1 MKANF
6 SKRIQQLIKL
16 ARNEARRLDQEYVGS
31 EHLLLGL
38 LKRSNTSVLDI
49 FNSMNVKPDRLVSK
63 VEKLVD
69 NDSNTPV
76 LGPIPLSKNAEQI
89 LRSAYKEAKSAG
101 SKSISDEHVILS
113 ILKIDDGIANKV
125 LSDAG
130 VNYSNF
136 KSSIKSPVISTKSKS
151 KKSDKDTPALDHFS
165 QDITEKALND
175 ELDPV
180 IGREKE
186 IERVSQILAR
196 RKKNS
201 PVLIGE
207 PGVGK
212 TAIVEGL
219 ASNIISGQVPKIL
232 QGKRVIS
239 LDLGALVAGTKY
251 RGQFE
256 ERMKAI
262 MKDLEKADD
271 TIIFIDELHTI
282 VGAGGAGTSLDASN
296 MLKPALARGELQCI
310 GATTLTEY
318 RKHIEKDGAL
328 ERRFQKILVNPPLRD
343 QTLDILKGLKKRYE
357 DHHRIKYTSK
367 ALQAAVDLSERYI
380 TDKYLPDKAIDVM
393 DEAGSRV
400 HIRDVVIPDNIV
412 ELEQQIKDLEKKKE
426 EVIQSQDFEKAAQLR
441 DNEKRLRQELSA
453 LKDEWHKEKG
463 NEPVYVS
470 EEDMADVVT
479 MMTGIPVNR
488 IKSDENKKLIE
499 MEKSIANSIIG
510 QDHAISKISRTIRHA
525 RAGLKSPD
533 RPIGSFL
540 FLGPTGVGKTEL
552 ARVLAKFLFN
562 TEDALI
568 KVDMSEYME
577 KFAVSRLVGAP
588 PGYVGYDE
596 AGELTEKVRRR
607 PYSVVLF
614 DEIEKA
620 HHDVFN
626 ILLQIFD
633 EGVLTDSFG
642 RKVDFKN
649 TVIILTSNIG
659 TKKLEGA
666 GLGFYATKNK
676 QKVIKDKI
684 QTELKKLF
692 RPELLN
698 RLDEKIIFRTLSR
711 EDIFKITDLEIEK
724 ISKNIRSSD
733 TIIEIDDKAK
743 NLLIDKGYEPKY
755 GARSIIRAIR
765 DMIEEPLAD
774 NILQGKI
781 KKGGKIFIT
790 AKDKEL
796 IFKQNDN
803 IAKQSIETESIN
815 FSVQS

>member
-6 SKRIQQLIKL
+6 SKRIQELIKL

-38 LKRSNTSVLDI
+38 LKRSNTSVVDI
-49 FNSMNVKPDRLVSK
+49 LSSMDVKPERLITK
-63 VEKLVD
+63 VESLVN

-101 SKSISDEHVILS
+101 SNSISDEHVILS

-130 VNYSNF
+130 VNYSGF
-136 KSSIKSPVISTKSKS
+136 KSSIKSPLISTKTKS
-151 KKSDKDTPALDHFS
+151 KKSEKETPALDHFS
-165 QDITEKALND
+165 QDITEKAI
-175 ELDPV
+175 EGQLDPV

-219 ASNIISGQVPKIL
+219 ATNIIKGQVPKIL

-239 LDLGALVAGTKY
+239 LDLGSLVAGTKY

-357 DHHRIKYTSK
+357 DHHRIQYTDK
-367 ALQAAVDLSERYI
+367 ALEAAVDLSERYI

-400 HIRDVVIPDNIV
+400 HIRDVVVPDKIV
-412 ELEQQIKDLEKKKE
+412 DLENQIKNLEKKKE
-426 EVIQSQDFEKAAQLR
+426 KVIQSQKFEKAAKLR
-441 DNEKRLRQELSA
+441 DKEKHLQEELADSKA
-453 LKDEWHKEKG
+453 KWQEEKG
-463 NEPVYVS
+463 NDPVFVS
-470 EEDMADVVT
+470 KDDMADVVT

-499 MEKSIANSIIG
+499 MESELNNYVIG
-510 QDHAISKISRTIRHA
+510 QDHAIKKISRTIRHA

-552 ARVLAKFLFN
+552 ARVLAKFMFN
-562 TEDALI
+562 TENALI

-588 PGYVGYDE
+588 PGYVGYEE

-633 EGVLTDSFG
+633 EGVLTDSYG

-649 TVIILTSNIG
+649 TVIILTSNVG
-659 TKKLEGA
+659 TKKIEGEA
-666 GLGFYATKNK
+666 LGFQPAENK
-676 QKVIKDKI
+676 QKMVKNKI
-684 QTELKKLF
+684 QGELKKLF

-698 RLDEKIIFRTLSR
+698 RLDEKIIFNTLEK
-711 EDIFKITDLEIEK
+711 EDIAKIIDLEIDK
-724 ISKNIRSSD
+724 ISNNLKASETR
-733 TIIEIDDKAK
+733 IEVDNKAK
-743 NLLIDKGYEPKY
+743 KVIIDKGYEPKF

-781 KKGGKIFIT
+781 KNEGVISVT
-790 AKDKEL
+790 AGDEEI
-796 IFKQNDN
+796 IFKQGDN
-803 IAKQSIETESIN
+803 KAEESIETESVN
-815 FSVQS
+815 YSL

>member
-38 LKRSNTSVLDI
+38 LKRSNTSVKDI
-49 FNSMNVKPDRLVSK
+49 LSNLKVKPNRLVTK
-63 VEKLVD
+63 VEDLVD
-69 NDSNTPV
+69 NDSNNPV

-136 KSSIKSPVISTKSKS
+136 KSSLQSPIISVKNKS
-151 KKSDKDTPALDHFS
+151 KKSEKDTPALDHFS
-165 QDITEKALND
+165 QDITEKAIND

-219 ASNIISGQVPKIL
+219 ATKIINHQVPKIL

-343 QTLDILKGLKKRYE
+343 QTLKILKGLKKRYE
-357 DHHRIKYTSK
+357 EHHRIEYTPE
-367 ALQAAVDLSERYI
+367 ALEAAVDLSERYI

-400 HIRDVVIPDNIV
+400 HIRDVVIPDGIM
-412 ELEQQIKDLEKKKE
+412 ELEQKISNLEKKKE
-426 EVIQSQDFEKAAQLR
+426 KVIQSQDFEKAAQLR
-441 DNEKRLRQELSA
+441 DVEKKLQKKLAELKQEWQ
-453 LKDEWHKEKG
+453 EEKG

-488 IKSDENKKLIE
+488 ITSDENEKLID
-499 MEKSIANSIIG
+499 MEKELGKSVIG
-510 QDHAISKISRTIRHA
+510 QNHAINKISRTIRHA

-552 ARVLAKFLFN
+552 ARVLARFLFN

-659 TKKLEGA
+659 TKKIEGE
-666 GLGFYATKNK
+666 GLGFFATENK
-676 QKVIKDKI
+676 QKVIEDKI
-684 QTELKKLF
+684 QGELKKLF

-698 RLDEKIIFRTLSR
+698 RLDEKVIFNILTKESIAKII
-711 EDIFKITDLEIEK
+711 DLEIEK
-724 ISKNIRSSD
+724 ISDNMRKTDTKINID
-733 TIIEIDDKAK
+733 EKAK
-743 NLLIDKGYEPKY
+743 KLLIENGYEPNF

-765 DMIEEPLAD
+765 EMIEEPLAD
-774 NILQGKI
+774 NILKGKI
-781 KKGGKIFIT
+781 EKSGVILVT
-790 AKDKEL
+790 AKDNNI
-796 IFKQNDN
+796 IFKQNDKE
-803 IAKQSIETESIN
+803 AKESIETESVN
-815 FSVQS
+815 YSL

>member
-38 LKRSNTSVLDI
+38 LKRSNTSVADI
-49 FNSMNVKPDRLVSK
+49 LSNLNVNTDRLINK
-63 VEKLVD
+63 VEKLVN
-69 NDSNTPV
+69 NDANEPV

-101 SKSISDEHVILS
+101 SGSISDEHVILS

-125 LSDAG
+125 LSEAG
-130 VNYSNF
+130 ISYSNF
-136 KSSIKSPVISTKSKS
+136 KSSIKSPIISTKTKG
-151 KKSDKDTPALDHFS
+151 KKSEKETPALDHFS
-165 QDITEKALND
+165 QDITEKATNGD
-175 ELDPV
+175 LDPV

-219 ASNIISGQVPKIL
+219 ATNIIKGQVPKIL

-262 MKDLEKADD
+262 MKDLEKAND

-357 DHHRIKYTSK
+357 DHHRIEYTEK
-367 ALQAAVDLSERYI
+367 ALEAAVDLSERYI

-400 HIRDVVIPDNIV
+400 HIRDVVVPDEIV
-412 ELEQQIKDLEKKKE
+412 ELEQKIDNLETKKE
-426 EVIQSQDFEKAAQLR
+426 KVIQSQKFEKAAQLR
-441 DNEKRLRQELSA
+441 DVEKKLQEQLADKKSQWQ
-453 LKDEWHKEKG
+453 EEKG

-470 EEDMADVVT
+470 EDDMADVVT

-488 IKSDENKKLIE
+488 IKSDENKKLIG
-499 MEKSIANSIIG
+499 MEDELSKSVIG
-510 QDHAISKISRTIRHA
+510 QNHAIMKISRTIRHA

-552 ARVLAKFLFN
+552 AKVLAKFLFN
-562 TEDALI
+562 TENALI

-577 KFAVSRLVGAP
+577 KFSVSRLVGAP

-633 EGVLTDSFG
+633 EGILTDSFG
-642 RKVDFKN
+642 RKIDFKN

-659 TKKLEGA
+659 TKKIEGE
-666 GLGFYATKNK
+666 GIGFSTATNK
-676 QKVIKDKI
+676 QKMVHDKI
-684 QTELKKLF
+684 QGELKKLF

-698 RLDEKIIFRTLSR
+698 RLDERIIFNSLSNEDIAKII
-711 EDIFKITDLEIEK
+711 DLEISK
-724 ISKNIRSSD
+724 IVKNLRSSN
-733 TIIEIDDKAK
+733 TEIKIDEKAK
-743 NLLIDKGYEPKY
+743 DLLIKEGYEQKY

-765 DMIEEPLAD
+765 EMIEEPLAD
-774 NILQGKI
+774 NILQGKLKKSGTI
-781 KKGGKIFIT
+781 KVSARKGKI
-790 AKDKEL
+790 
-796 IFKQNDN
+796 IFKQNDQE
-803 IAKQSIETESIN
+803 AIEALKTESVN
-815 FSVQS
+815 YSM

>member
-1 MKANF
+1 
-6 SKRIQQLIKL
+6 
-16 ARNEARRLDQEYVGS
+16 
-31 EHLLLGL
+31 
-38 LKRSNTSVLDI
+38 
-49 FNSMNVKPDRLVSK
+49 
-63 VEKLVD
+63 
-69 NDSNTPV
+69 
-76 LGPIPLSKNAEQI
+76 
-89 LRSAYKEAKSAG
+89 
-101 SKSISDEHVILS
+101 
-113 ILKIDDGIANKV
+113 
-125 LSDAG
+125 
-130 VNYSNF
+130 
-136 KSSIKSPVISTKSKS
+136 
-151 KKSDKDTPALDHFS
+151 
-165 QDITEKALND
+165 
-175 ELDPV
+175 
-180 IGREKE
+180 
-186 IERVSQILAR
+186 
-196 RKKNS
+196 
-201 PVLIGE
+201 
-207 PGVGK
+207 
-212 TAIVEGL
+212 
-219 ASNIISGQVPKIL
+219 
-232 QGKRVIS
+232 
-239 LDLGALVAGTKY
+239 
-251 RGQFE
+251 
-256 ERMKAI
+256 
-262 MKDLEKADD
+262 
-271 TIIFIDELHTI
+271 
-282 VGAGGAGTSLDASN
+282 

-357 DHHRIKYTSK
+357 DHHRIKYTPK

-412 ELEQQIKDLEKKKE
+412 EMEQRIKDLERKKE
-426 EVIQSQDFEKAAQLR
+426 KVIQSQDFEKAAQLR
-441 DNEKRLRQELSA
+441 DNEKKLREKLSEM
-453 LKDEWHKEKG
+453 KDEWHKEKG

-470 EEDMADVVT
+470 EDDMADVVT

-488 IKSDENKKLIE
+488 IKSDENKKLIG
-499 MEKSIANSIIG
+499 MEKELSQYVIG
-510 QDHAISKISRTIRHA
+510 QDHAIKKISRTIRHA

-552 ARVLAKFLFN
+552 ARVLAKFMFN

-626 ILLQIFD
+626 LLLQIFD
-633 EGVLTDSFG
+633 EGVLTDSYG

-659 TKKLEGA
+659 TKKLEGE
-666 GLGFYATKNK
+666 GLGFQAAGNK
-676 QKVIKDKI
+676 QKAAADKI
-684 QTELKKLF
+684 QGELKKMF
-692 RPELLN
+692 RPEMLN
-698 RLDEKIIFRTLSR
+698 RLDEKIIFRTLTR
-711 EDIFKITDLEIEK
+711 EDIYKITDLEIEK
-724 ISKNIRSSD
+724 LSNNIRASN
-733 TIIEIDDKAK
+733 TNIKIDEKAK
-743 NLLIDKGYEPKY
+743 ELLVEKGYEPKY

-765 DMIEEPLAD
+765 EMIEEPLAD
-774 NILQGKI
+774 NILKGKI
-781 KKGGKIFIT
+781 EKAGTILIT
-790 AKDKEL
+790 AEGDKL

-803 IAKQSIETESIN
+803 EAKESVDNKSIN
-815 FSVQS
+815 YSIQ

>member
-38 LKRSNTSVLDI
+38 LKRSSTSVTDI
-49 FNSMNVKPDRLVSK
+49 LSNLNINTDRLINK
-63 VEKLVD
+63 VENLVS
-69 NDSNTPV
+69 NDANEPV

-101 SKSISDEHVILS
+101 SGSISDEHVILS

-125 LSDAG
+125 LSEAG
-130 VNYSNF
+130 VSYSNF
-136 KSSIKSPVISTKSKS
+136 KSSIKSPIISTKTKN
-151 KKSDKDTPALDHFS
+151 KKSEKETPALDHFS
-165 QDITEKALND
+165 QDITEKATNG

-180 IGREKE
+180 IGREQE

-219 ASNIISGQVPKIL
+219 ATNIIKGQVPKIL

-262 MKDLEKADD
+262 MKDLEKAND

-357 DHHRIKYTSK
+357 DHHRIQYTEK
-367 ALQAAVDLSERYI
+367 ALEAAVDLSERYI

-400 HIRDVVIPDNIV
+400 HIRDVVVPDDIV
-412 ELEQQIKDLEKKKE
+412 ELEQKIDNLEKKKE
-426 EVIQSQDFEKAAQLR
+426 KVIQSQKFERAAQLR
-441 DNEKRLRQELSA
+441 DVEKKLQNQLAEKKSQW
-453 LKDEWHKEKG
+453 KEEKG
-463 NEPVYVS
+463 DEPIYVS
-470 EEDMADVVT
+470 EDDMADVVT

-488 IKSDENKKLIE
+488 IKSDENKKLIG
-499 MEKSIANSIIG
+499 MEDELSKSVIG
-510 QDHAISKISRTIRHA
+510 QDHAINKISRTIRHA

-552 ARVLAKFLFN
+552 AKVLAKFLFN
-562 TEDALI
+562 TENALI

-633 EGVLTDSFG
+633 EGILTDSFG
-642 RKVDFKN
+642 RKIDFKN

-659 TKKLEGA
+659 TKKIEGE
-666 GLGFYATKNK
+666 GIGFSAATNK
-676 QKVIKDKI
+676 QKIVKDKI
-684 QTELKKLF
+684 QGELKKLF

-698 RLDEKIIFRTLSR
+698 RLDERIIFNSLTKEDIAKII
-711 EDIFKITDLEIEK
+711 DLEIAK
-724 ISKNIRSSD
+724 IVKNLRSSD
-733 TIIEIDDKAK
+733 TEIKIDKKAK
-743 NLLIDKGYEPKY
+743 ELLIEEGYEQKY

-765 DMIEEPLAD
+765 EMIEEPLAD
-774 NILQGKI
+774 NILKSKLKKSGVIKVSARKGKI
-781 KKGGKIFIT
+781 
-790 AKDKEL
+790 
-796 IFKQNDN
+796 IFKQDDQK
-803 IAKQSIETESIN
+803 AIEALKTESVN
-815 FSVQS
+815 YSM

>member
-6 SKRIQQLIKL
+6 SKRIQELIKL

-38 LKRSNTSVLDI
+38 LKRSNTSVVDI
-49 FNSMNVKPDRLVSK
+49 LSSMDVKPERLITK
-63 VEKLVD
+63 VESLVN

-101 SKSISDEHVILS
+101 SNSISDEHVILS

-130 VNYSNF
+130 VNYSGF
-136 KSSIKSPVISTKSKS
+136 KSSIKSPLISTKTKS
-151 KKSDKDTPALDHFS
+151 KKSEKETPALDHFS
-165 QDITEKALND
+165 QDITEKAI
-175 ELDPV
+175 EGQLDPV

-219 ASNIISGQVPKIL
+219 ATKIIKGQVPKIL

-239 LDLGALVAGTKY
+239 LDLGSLVAGTKY

-357 DHHRIKYTSK
+357 EHHRIKYTDK
-367 ALQAAVDLSERYI
+367 ALEAAVDLSERYI

-400 HIRDVVIPDNIV
+400 HIRDVVVPDEIV
-412 ELEQQIKDLEKKKE
+412 DLENQIKNLEKKKE
-426 EVIQSQDFEKAAQLR
+426 KVIQSQKFEKAAQLR
-441 DNEKRLRQELSA
+441 DKEKHLQEELA
-453 LKDEWHKEKG
+453 EFKAKWQEEKG
-463 NEPVYVS
+463 NDPVFVS
-470 EEDMADVVT
+470 KDDMADVVT

-499 MEKSIANSIIG
+499 MENELNNYVIG
-510 QDHAISKISRTIRHA
+510 QDHAIKKISRTIRHA

-552 ARVLAKFLFN
+552 ARVLAKFMFN

-588 PGYVGYDE
+588 PGYVGYEE

-633 EGVLTDSFG
+633 EGVLTDSYG

-649 TVIILTSNIG
+649 TVIILTSNVG
-659 TKKLEGA
+659 TKKIEGEA
-666 GLGFYATKNK
+666 LGFQPAGNK
-676 QKVIKDKI
+676 QKMVKDKI
-684 QTELKKLF
+684 QGELKKLF

-698 RLDEKIIFRTLSR
+698 RLDEKIIFNTLEK
-711 EDIFKITDLEIEK
+711 EDIAKIIDLEIEK
-724 ISKNIRSSD
+724 ISNNLKASETR
-733 TIIEIDDKAK
+733 IEVDDKAK
-743 NLLIDKGYEPKY
+743 KVLIDKGYEPKF

-781 KKGGKIFIT
+781 KNEGVIAVT
-790 AKDKEL
+790 ASDKEI
-796 IFKQNDN
+796 IFKQGDN
-803 IAKQSIETESIN
+803 KAEESIETESVN
-815 FSVQS
+815 YSL

>member
-6 SKRIQQLIKL
+6 SKRIQELIKL

-38 LKRSNTSVLDI
+38 LKRSNTSVVDI
-49 FNSMNVKPDRLVSK
+49 LSSMDVKPERLITK
-63 VEKLVD
+63 VESLVN

-101 SKSISDEHVILS
+101 SNSISDEHVILS

-130 VNYSNF
+130 VNYSGF
-136 KSSIKSPVISTKSKS
+136 KSSIKSPLISTKTKS
-151 KKSDKDTPALDHFS
+151 KKSEKETPALDHFS
-165 QDITEKALND
+165 QDITEKAI
-175 ELDPV
+175 EGQLDPV

-219 ASNIISGQVPKIL
+219 ATKIIKGQVPKIL

-239 LDLGALVAGTKY
+239 LDLGSLVAGTKY

-357 DHHRIKYTSK
+357 EHHRIKYTDK
-367 ALQAAVDLSERYI
+367 ALEAAVDLSERYI

-400 HIRDVVIPDNIV
+400 HIRDVVVPDEIV
-412 ELEQQIKDLEKKKE
+412 DLENQIKNLEKKKE
-426 EVIQSQDFEKAAQLR
+426 KVIQSQKFEKAAQLR
-441 DNEKRLRQELSA
+441 DKEKRLQEELA
-453 LKDEWHKEKG
+453 DFKTKWQEEKG
-463 NEPVYVS
+463 NDPVFVS
-470 EEDMADVVT
+470 KDDMADVVT

-499 MEKSIANSIIG
+499 MENELNNYVIG
-510 QDHAISKISRTIRHA
+510 QDHAIKKISRTIRHA

-552 ARVLAKFLFN
+552 ARVLAKFMFN

-588 PGYVGYDE
+588 PGYVGYEE

-633 EGVLTDSFG
+633 EGVLTDSYG

-649 TVIILTSNIG
+649 TVIILTSNVG
-659 TKKLEGA
+659 TKKIEGEA
-666 GLGFYATKNK
+666 LGFQPAENK
-676 QKVIKDKI
+676 QKMVKDKI
-684 QTELKKLF
+684 QGELKKLF

-698 RLDEKIIFRTLSR
+698 RLDEKIIFNTLEK
-711 EDIFKITDLEIEK
+711 EDIAKIIDLEIEK
-724 ISKNIRSSD
+724 ISNNLKASETR
-733 TIIEIDDKAK
+733 IEVDDKAK
-743 NLLIDKGYEPKY
+743 KVLIDKGYEPKF

-781 KKGGKIFIT
+781 KNEGIISVT
-790 AKDKEL
+790 ASDKEI
-796 IFKQNDN
+796 IFKQGDN
-803 IAKQSIETESIN
+803 KAEESIETESVN
-815 FSVQS
+815 YSL